1 MAIRVTYEAIQ
12 LMGGDGYSRLHPVER
27 MARDARAFTL
37 AGGSIEMQRL
47 AVAAE
52 VLGRPLPQGPQT

>member
-1 MAIRVTYEAIQ
+1 MVIHVTNEAIQ
-12 LMGGDGYSRLHPVER
+12 IMGGDGYSRLHPVER

-47 AVAAE
+47 AVVAD
-52 VLGRPLPQGPQT
+52 VLERVNDE